1 MEMITPKMTEC
12 NEKSISGI
20 KKVTHNKCVISL
32 KISRK
37 NEIEPNKYT
46 KKKKQ

>member
-12 NEKSISGI
+12 NEKSILGL
-20 KKVTHNKCVISL
+20 KKVTHIECLISL

-37 NEIEPNKYT
+37 NEIEPNK
-46 KKKKQ
+46 